1 MTKDELIKKFRQIL
15 EEVPQ
20 ALLAT
25 VTEDGYPAMRYMT
38 PSMVRGRDDALY
50 AVTAAR
56 FPKVKDL
63 TVHPQVSWMLTSPKT
78 REIFSF
84 RGTITLIEDPRFKS
98 ELLEEIGRGLE
109 TFWRLND
116 DPSDLVC
123 LETRLTSGEYF
134 NPKTA
139 EKVQVEFERNDKE
152 KRNASHQGL

>member
-1 MTKDELIKKFRQIL
+1 MTKEELLRKFRQVL
-15 EEVPQ
+15 EDSPQ

-25 VTEDGYPAMRYMT
+25 VTEEGYPAMRYMT
-38 PSMVRGRDDALY
+38 PAMVKGRDDALY

-56 FPKVKDL
+56 FPKVRDL
-63 TVHPQVSWMLTSPKT
+63 ANSPLVSGMLTSPKT
-78 REIFSF
+78 REIWSF
-84 RGTITLIEDPRFKS
+84 RGKIRLVEDPRFKS

-123 LETRLTSGEYF
+123 LETTLVSGEYF

-139 EKVQVEFERNDKE
+139 EKVQIT
-152 KRNASHQGL
+152 L

>member
-1 MTKDELIKKFRQIL
+1 MTKEELLRKFRQVL
-15 EEVPQ
+15 DESPQ

-25 VTEDGYPAMRYMT
+25 VTADGFPAMRYMT
-38 PSMVRGRDDALY
+38 PAMVQGNDRCLY
-50 AVTAAR
+50 AVTAAS

-63 TVHPQVSWMLTSPKT
+63 ATHPQVSWMLTSPKT

-84 RGTITLIEDPRFKS
+84 RGKITLIEDPRFKS

-123 LETRLTSGEYF
+123 LETKLVSGEYF

-139 EKVQVEFERNDKE
+139 EKVQIV
-152 KRNASHQGL
+152 L

>member
-1 MTKDELIKKFRQIL
+1 MTKQELLKRFRQVL
-15 EEVPQ
+15 EESPQ

-25 VTEDGYPAMRYMT
+25 VTDEGYPAMRYMT
-38 PSMVRGRDDALY
+38 PAMVQGNDEALY
-50 AVTAAR
+50 AVTAAS

-63 TVHPQVSWMLTSPKT
+63 AAHAQVSWMLTSPKT

-84 RGTITLIEDPRFKS
+84 RGKIRLVEDPRFKS
-98 ELLEEIGRGLE
+98 ELLEEIGQGLE

-123 LETRLTSGEYF
+123 LETRLVSGEYF

-139 EKVQVEFERNDKE
+139 EKVQIV
-152 KRNASHQGL
+152 L

>member
-1 MTKDELIKKFRQIL
+1 MTKEELMKKFRQVL
-15 EEVPQ
+15 EESPQ

-25 VTEDGYPAMRYMT
+25 VTSEGYPAMRYMS
-38 PSMVRGRDDALY
+38 PAMVKGNDNALY
-50 AVTAAR
+50 AVTAAS

-63 TVHPQVSWMLTSPKT
+63 SSNPLVSWMLVSPKT

-84 RGTITLIEDPRFKS
+84 RGRITLIEDPRFKS

-116 DPSDLVC
+116 DASDLVC
-123 LETRLTSGEYF
+123 LETRLVSGEYF

-139 EKVQVEFERNDKE
+139 EKVQVV
-152 KRNASHQGL
+152 L

>member
-1 MTKDELIKKFRQIL
+1 MTKDEMVRKFRQVL
-15 EEVPQ
+15 EETPQ

-25 VTEDGYPAMRYMT
+25 VTSEGYPAMRYMT
-38 PSMVRGRDDALY
+38 PAMVRGNDAALY
-50 AVTAAR
+50 AVTAAA

-63 TVHPQVSWMLTSPKT
+63 ASNPQVSWMLTSPKS

-84 RGTITLIEDPRFKS
+84 RGRIALVEDPRFKS
-98 ELLEEIGRGLE
+98 ELLEEIGQGLE

-123 LETRLTSGEYF
+123 LETRLVSGEYF

-139 EKVQVEFERNDKE
+139 EKAQFTF
-152 KRNASHQGL
+152 

>member
-1 MTKDELIKKFRQIL
+1 MTKDELLKKFRQVL
-15 EEVPQ
+15 EESPQ

-25 VTEDGYPAMRYMT
+25 VTDDGYPAMRYMT
-38 PSMVRGRDDALY
+38 PAMVKGNDSCLY
-50 AVTAAR
+50 AVTAAS
-56 FPKVKDL
+56 FPKVRDL
-63 TVHPQVSWMLTSPKT
+63 AASPQVSWMLTSPKT

-84 RGTITLIEDPRFKS
+84 RGRITLVEDPRFKS

-123 LETRLTSGEYF
+123 LETRLVSGEYF

-139 EKVQVEFERNDKE
+139 EKVQITI
-152 KRNASHQGL
+152 

>member
-1 MTKDELIKKFRQIL
+1 MTKEELVKKFRLIL
-15 EEVPQ
+15 EDSPQ

-25 VTEDGYPAMRYMT
+25 VTADGFPAMRYMT
-38 PSMVRGRDDALY
+38 PAMVKGRDDCLY
-50 AVTAAR
+50 AVTAAS

-63 TVHPQVSWMLTSPKT
+63 TLNPQVAWMLTSPKT
-78 REIFSF
+78 REIYSF
-84 RGTITLIEDPRFKS
+84 RGKITLVEDPRFKS

-123 LETRLTSGEYF
+123 LETRLISGEYF

-139 EKVQVEFERNDKE
+139 EKVQII
-152 KRNASHQGL
+152 L

>member
-1 MTKDELIKKFRQIL
+1 MTKDELLKKFRQIL
-15 EEVPQ
+15 EESPQ

-25 VTEDGYPAMRYMT
+25 VTGEGYPAMRYMT
-38 PSMVRGRDDALY
+38 PAMVKGNDTCLY
-50 AVTAAR
+50 AVTAAS

-63 TVHPQVSWMLTSPKT
+63 AASPLVSWMLTSPKT

-84 RGTITLIEDPRFKS
+84 RGKITLVEDPRFKS

-123 LETRLTSGEYF
+123 LETRLISGEYF

-139 EKVQVEFERNDKE
+139 EKVQITI
-152 KRNASHQGL
+152 

>member
-1 MTKDELIKKFRQIL
+1 MTKEELLRKFRHVL
-15 EEVPQ
+15 DESPQ

-25 VTEDGYPAMRYMT
+25 VTEEGYPAMRYMS
-38 PSMVRGRDDALY
+38 PAMVKGNDGALY
-50 AVTAAR
+50 AVTAAS

-63 TVHPQVSWMLTSPKT
+63 AVRPLVSWMLTNPKT

-84 RGTITLIEDPRFKS
+84 RGKIRLVEDPRFKS
-98 ELLEEIGRGLE
+98 ELLEQIGRGLE

-123 LETRLTSGEYF
+123 LETVLVSGEYF

-139 EKVQVEFERNDKE
+139 EKAQVE
-152 KRNASHQGL
+152 L

>member
-1 MTKDELIKKFRQIL
+1 MTKEELLKKFRQVL
-15 EEVPQ
+15 EESPQ

-25 VTEDGYPAMRYMT
+25 VTDEGYPAMRYMT
-38 PSMVRGRDDALY
+38 PAMVKGNDAALY
-50 AVTAAR
+50 SVTAAS

-63 TVHPQVSWMLTSPKT
+63 GAHSLVSWMLTSPKT

-84 RGTITLIEDPRFKS
+84 RGKITLIEDPRFKS
-98 ELLEEIGRGLE
+98 ELLEEIGQGLE

-123 LETRLTSGEYF
+123 LETRLISGEYF

-139 EKVQVEFERNDKE
+139 EKVQIV
-152 KRNASHQGL
+152 L